1 MKTSN
6 AACDIRRRILLFIF
20 GEMFESFVFGSNN
33 LETIPINVDPSFT
46 GQDNVNVFNVHVAKK
61 FGTKNANC

>member
-1 MKTSN
+1 MCEHAPFLARCLDT
-6 AACDIRRRILLFIF
+6 I
-20 GEMFESFVFGSNN
+20 VFGSNN